1 MFSVSQRILTL
12 KDPEVMH
19 EEEAYAVPNY
29 MAFFGFSAQEALRQV
44 RRQPTKEVVKK
55 SVPNIRVANNLPP
68 PKQAKVHKSTEEH
81 FGGLRPFEF
90 HFIPDEMKDEGWLG

>member
-1 MFSVSQRILTL
+1 
-12 KDPEVMH
+12 MH

-68 PKQAKVHKSTEEH
+68 PK
-81 FGGLRPFEF
+81 
-90 HFIPDEMKDEGWLG
+90 